1 MRKPRPRKAFR
12 ERNKIRCIYCKNE
25 LLDAI
30 EKIDGVCYF
39 CINNPKRR
47 ERYKMQTVES
57 GIEVEYKSFY
67 YKVEK

>member
-1 MRKPRPRKAFR
+1 MRKSRPRKAFR
-12 ERNKIRCIYCKNE
+12 ERNKLRCIYCKKE

-47 ERYKMQTVES
+47 ERFKMLNSQTA
-57 GIEVEYKSFY
+57 K
-67 YKVEK
+67 EKQEIKNGK